1 MERDIVVI
9 GGGHAA
15 AQFCAGMAEA
25 GQGAR
30 VHLVCEE
37 PDLPYQRPPL
47 SKSFLKR
54 PDEAAQSIRGEAWY
68 PEAGIELHL
77 GTAAEAIDREARV
90 VRLAGGRSL
99 PYGVVVLATGT
110 RARVL
115 PGLPS
120 GLSNVVLLRTAAD
133 ARALRTHLGEARQ
146 VVVLGGGFIG
156 LEIAATAQ
164 ALGRQVTVL
173 EAAPR
178 LLSRS
183 LSPEMAEH
191 VLLSHRA
198 AGVDIRLGEKV
209 SDFEVAQARLRAI
222 HLGAQR
228 CRWTC

>member
-25 GQGAR
+25 AQGAR

-54 PDEAAQSIRGEAWY
+54 PDELAQSIRGEAWY

-77 GTAAEAIDREARV
+77 GTAAEAVDREARV

-99 PYGVVVLATGT
+99 PYGVLVLATGT
-110 RARVL
+110 RAREL

-133 ARALRTHLGEARQ
+133 ARALRTLLGEAQQ
-146 VVVLGGGFIG
+146 VVVLGADSSVWRSPPPRRAW
-156 LEIAATAQ
+156 AA
-164 ALGRQVTVL
+164 R
-173 EAAPR
+173 
-178 LLSRS
+178 
-183 LSPEMAEH
+183 
-191 VLLSHRA
+191 
-198 AGVDIRLGEKV
+198 
-209 SDFEVAQARLRAI
+209 
-222 HLGAQR
+222 
-228 CRWTC
+228 